1 MKLKRG
7 VSSSS
12 INRLGM
18 RHGGLM
24 MIFKNARSAIEGRG
38 REEGVVQRINNY
50 TEQNVL
56 PANQPSS
63 FQSITFISGLNS
75 TGVPAP
81 DAVSRV
87 VG

>member
-1 MKLKRG
+1 
-7 VSSSS
+7 
-12 INRLGM
+12 
-18 RHGGLM
+18 M
-24 MIFKNARSAIEGRG
+24 MIFKNTRSAIEER
-38 REEGVVQRINNY
+38 REGGLVQRINNY

-63 FQSITFISGLNS
+63 FQSIAFISGLNS